1 VQPPVVQPPP
11 VVTRTNQDIFRDFL
25 MTPNL
30 TDAQIAAEMG
40 RLGITNQQ
48 GSAITGV
55 PVREIESRINAT
67 SGTLPFANATQA
79 FAQDF
84 NNYTSIPIGAQYNP
98 AVVGGTG
105 SPYSQIMAQ
114 MRPVGNPYAG
124 ALQGLPMGGYDPGIY
139 DAGLLDRVVAERAAK
154 MDAKTAAA
162 LAAQNAAELSGQGGD
177 AFGGGGFVGA
187 DPGGMFGGAQSGDV
201 GFFKGGLINQVGGA
215 DPAGPD
221 EGQIN
226 VQKGEYVIK
235 KSSVNKYGKG
245 LLDMINDGKIPAKKI
260 KSLLD

>member
-1 VQPPVVQPPP
+1 
-11 VVTRTNQDIFRDFL
+11 

-162 LAAQNAAELSGQGGD
+162 LAAQNAEELSGQGGD

>member
-1 VQPPVVQPPP
+1 
-11 VVTRTNQDIFRDFL
+11 

-139 DAGLLDRVVAERAAK
+139 DAGLLDRVVAEREAK
-154 MDAKTAAA
+154 MDAQTKAA
-162 LAAQNAAELSGQGGD
+162 LAARNAAELSGQGGD
-177 AFGGGGFVGA
+177 ALVVMTVMTA
-187 DPGGMFGGAQSGDV
+187 RAMLLLPQQRPRAAVQAQ
-201 GFFKGGLINQVGGA
+201 Q
-215 DPAGPD
+215 AGPAA
-221 EGQIN
+221 QALARVAALAWAAIT
-226 VQKGEYVIK
+226 K
-235 KSSVNKYGKG
+235 
-245 LLDMINDGKIPAKKI
+245 AA
-260 KSLLD
+260 

>member
-1 VQPPVVQPPP
+1 VPPPVVQPPVVQPPVVQPPVVQPPVVQPPVVQPPP

-162 LAAQNAAELSGQGGD
+162 LAAQNAEELSGQGGSNN
-177 AFGGGGFVGA
+177 
-187 DPGGMFGGAQSGDV
+187 DP
-201 GFFKGGLINQVGGA
+201 
-215 DPAGPD
+215 
-221 EGQIN
+221 
-226 VQKGEYVIK
+226 
-235 KSSVNKYGKG
+235 
-245 LLDMINDGKIPAKKI
+245 
-260 KSLLD
+260 

>member
-1 VQPPVVQPPP
+1 
-11 VVTRTNQDIFRDFL
+11 
-25 MTPNL
+25 MTPGL

-67 SGTLPFANATQA
+67 SGTLPFSNATQA

-139 DAGLLDRVVAERAAK
+139 DAGLLDRVVAEREN
-154 MDAKTAAA
+154 TAEKKAEVKQ
-162 LAAQNAAELSGQGGD
+162 AQLDSETQPVEQG
-177 AFGGGGFVGA
+177 AY
-187 DPGGMFGGAQSGDV
+187 M
-201 GFFKGGLINQVGGA
+201 GGLITKVFGP

-226 VQKGEYVIK
+226 IQRGEYVIK

>member
-1 VQPPVVQPPP
+1 
-11 VVTRTNQDIFRDFL
+11 

-139 DAGLLDRVVAERAAK
+139 DAGLLDRVVAEREAK
-154 MDAKTAAA
+154 MDAKTKAA

-177 AFGGGGFVGA
+177 AFDDGGGGDDGTGNAAAAAAAGTPGSSAGA
-187 DPGGMFGGAQSGDV
+187 AGGQGGTGIGEGGGTGMGGYYQ
-201 GFFKGGLINQVGGA
+201 GGLINQVGGA

>member
-1 VQPPVVQPPP
+1 
-11 VVTRTNQDIFRDFL
+11 
-25 MTPNL
+25 MTPGL

-139 DAGLLDRVVAERAAK
+139 DAGLLDRVVAEREAK
-154 MDAKTAAA
+154 MDAKTKAA
-162 LAAQNAAELSGQGGD
+162 LAAQNAAELSGQGDD
-177 AFGGGGFVGA
+177 AFGGGDDGGGGFVGA

-201 GFFKGGLINQVGGA
+201 GFFKGGLISRVGGA
-215 DPAGPD
+215 DPTGPD

-226 VQKGEYVIK
+226 AQKGEYVIK
-235 KSSVNKYGKG
+235 KSSVKKYGKG

>member
-1 VQPPVVQPPP
+1 
-11 VVTRTNQDIFRDFL
+11 
-25 MTPNL
+25 MTPGL

-139 DAGLLDRVVAERAAK
+139 DAGLLDRVVAEREAK
-154 MDAKTAAA
+154 AWHWHRHQSGSGCPKCRVSYQGGIDDSFYSGDDGDDGTNNAAA
-162 LAAQNAAELSGQGGD
+162 AAAASG
-177 AFGGGGFVGA
+177 
-187 DPGGMFGGAQSGDV
+187 S
-201 GFFKGGLINQVGGA
+201 
-215 DPAGPD
+215 
-221 EGQIN
+221 
-226 VQKGEYVIK
+226 
-235 KSSVNKYGKG
+235 
-245 LLDMINDGKIPAKKI
+245 
-260 KSLLD
+260 